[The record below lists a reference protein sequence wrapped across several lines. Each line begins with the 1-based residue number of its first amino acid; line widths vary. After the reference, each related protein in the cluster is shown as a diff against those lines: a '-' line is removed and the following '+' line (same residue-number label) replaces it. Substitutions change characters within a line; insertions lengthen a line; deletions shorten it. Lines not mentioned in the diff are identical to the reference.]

1 MELPLRG
8 LALKNF
14 RGIGPE
20 WAIMSK
26 LSKFNFFIGA
36 NNSGKSTVLNFINQF
51 LGSAQRRISN
61 TNPLDHH
68 ETRPENVIEFA
79 IGQSADEL
87 TQRLIESRPGIKNHP
102 DQINIIRK
110 FTTRLALVD
119 DLIYP
124 IQTAPYSEKNVFVL
138 NPGENW
144 ENLLNQEEW
153 KALWLSVTAFQSGG
167 SLHDNWIPQSLAAL
181 LGVCESAARNVRIV
195 PAMRSVGSTN
205 SAFQEKDYT
214 GAGLISRLAE
224 LQNPDYDK
232 RRDLALF
239 ENINNF
245 IRDVTGAVDARI
257 EIPHDRSKINVH
269 MNGRFLPL
277 SSLGTGIE
285 EVIMIAS
292 FCTISQKHIVCVEE
306 PEIHLHPRL
315 QRQLINYLNENTDN
329 QYFIATHSAAFIDT
343 PDATIFQVRL
353 QDNKTKIEKISLRN
367 EIFIACQDLGYRAS
381 DILQANAVIWV
392 EGPSDR
398 IYINFWLKEH
408 APDLVEGV
416 HYSIMFYGGR
426 LLSHL
431 SGDEDGF
438 NQLIQLRNLNR
449 NSAIIIDSDKESSSA
464 LINSTKQRLKT
475 EFEKPPG
482 MVWITAGREIE
493 NYIDHNT
500 LQSAVEVVHATIY
513 AKPHKGGQFDHAL
526 YFFRKT
532 TEGIPSKPEKI
543 VNKVEVSRKVAE
555 KGDPDLDI
563 LDLRE
568 RLDELIDFIR
578 SANR

>member
-20 WAIMSK
+20 WAIMSE

-51 LGSAQRRISN
+51 LGSAQRRSPN

-79 IGQSADEL
+79 IGQSPKKL
-87 TQRLIESRPGIKNHP
+87 TQKLVETRPAIERNPSLLP
-102 DQINIIRK
+102 IIQK
-110 FTTRLALVD
+110 FIGQLARND
-119 DLIYP
+119 GLIYRSE
-124 IQTAPYSEKNVFVL
+124 TAPYSENSDFILTPDKD
-138 NPGENW
+138 W
-144 ENLLNQEEW
+144 ENFLSQREW
-153 KALWLSVTAFQSGG
+153 EILWHSVFGRSGG
-167 SLHDNWIPQSLAAL
+167 TLRDHWIPHSRAVL
-181 LGVCESAARNVRIV
+181 LSVCESAARDVRMI
-195 PAMRSVGSTN
+195 PAMRRVGSA
-205 SAFQEKDYT
+205 SGAFQEKDYT

-239 ENINNF
+239 ENINTF

-315 QRQLINYLNENTDN
+315 QRQLISYLDEYTDN
-329 QYFIATHSAAFIDT
+329 QYFIATHSAALIDT
-343 PDATIFQVRL
+343 PDATVFQVKL
-353 QDNKTKIEKISLRN
+353 QDNKTKIERISLRN
-367 EIFIACQDLGYRAS
+367 DIFLACQDLGYRAS

-398 IYINFWLKEH
+398 IYVNFWLKEH

-416 HYSIMFYGGR
+416 QYSIMFYGGK

-431 SGDEDGF
+431 SGNDDAFSEF
-438 NQLIQLRNLNR
+438 IQLRNLNR
-449 NSAIIIDSDKESSSA
+449 NSAIIIDSDKERKA
-464 LINSTKQRLKT
+464 DPINPTKERLKN
-475 EFEKPPG
+475 ELAKPPG
-482 MVWITAGREIE
+482 VVWITAGREIE
-493 NYIDHNT
+493 NYLDHAT
-500 LQSAVEVVHATIY
+500 LQEAVAKVHATKY
-513 AKPHKGGQFDHAL
+513 GKPHKGGPFDHAL
-526 YFFRKT
+526 HFWKT
-532 TEGIPSKPEKI
+532 EVDGAKPEIEKT
-543 VNKVEVSRKVAE
+543 VNKVEISRKVAE
-555 KGDPDLDI
+555 MGDPNLDI

-568 RLDELIDFIR
+568 RLDELIKFIR
-578 SANR
+578 NANL